1 MKDPIKIIH
10 KFKNVNKR
18 IQYKIFIFV
27 GSLVP
32 DDILKILDNPKLFP
46 KNQYKI
52 PLDEF
57 EKKTK
62 TSFKT
67 LKREI
72 DDLFRSQIMS
82 GQVEQDIWFFIPTHL
97 R

>member
-32 DDILKILDNPKLFP
+32 DDILKILD
-46 KNQYKI
+46 I
-52 PLDEF
+52 I
-57 EKKTK
+57 KTK
-62 TSFKT
+62 DFFNSLIT
-67 LKREI
+67 L
-72 DDLFRSQIMS
+72 
-82 GQVEQDIWFFIPTHL
+82 
-97 R
+97 